1 MGKNI
6 KKFFKKIIDILTI
19 FIFIILILIIFAKV
33 DMTVHNRD
41 YLSIFGYSFF
51 KVATGSMEPNI
62 SENDIIIVK
71 DNSNYQ
77 IDDVITYKEN
87 NSYITHRIVAINSD
101 SLITKGDANNT
112 NDESINKSQI
122 LGVVVKDYKHLEI
135 WRQIFTTPTILISLF
150 VTLILFDFAFSYQ
163 KKDTEI
169 KSKEIKTENKPLLE
183 SISTSVIDLPK
194 PASFNEIN
202 TKQILE
208 LTQKIDL
215 PKLRTVYKD
224 DANMPKISI
233 KEVSNLNT
241 KLKENPDKLP
251 PLKNK
256 EKDFLEYTIRLDLSE
271 LQKNINKKINR
282 GE

>member
-1 MGKNI
+1 MKNI
-6 KKFFKKIIDILTI
+6 KKIFKKIIDILTI

-71 DNSNYQ
+71 DNSDYQ
-77 IDDVITYKEN
+77 VDDVITYKEN
-87 NSYITHRIVAINSD
+87 DSYITHRIVAINND
-101 SLITKGDANNT
+101 NLITKGDANNT
-112 NDESINKSQI
+112 NDEAVNKSQV
-122 LGVVVKDYKHLEI
+122 LGVVVKDYKHLDI
-135 WRQIFTTPTILISLF
+135 WRQIFTTPSILISIF

-163 KKDTEI
+163 KKEPEI
-169 KSKEIKTENKPLLE
+169 KIKKESKTDIPDNKQDL
-183 SISTSVIDLPK
+183 VIDLPK
-194 PASFNEIN
+194 PASFNAID

-224 DANMPKISI
+224 DVNMPKISA
-233 KEVSNLNT
+233 KEVTNLNT

-271 LQKNINKKINR
+271 IQKNINKKINR